1 MDSAHKN
8 ATPSV
13 VHFGRELDL
22 FLANLSAKGYIA
34 SVLVAILAV
43 ILIFQ
48 DGISTRTTLLLSGAL
63 TSPLALFGYV
73 ALIVNKAYAGAPI
86 RGMGPMLL
94 AAGGSI
100 PYVFGCY
107 LVFYEGLYG
116 FVRLISNFTFG
127 PLLASA
133 FYLVTGYA
141 IVVAIYRVTEFARAL
156 DEGRITVEKN
166 VAVKF

>member
-1 MDSAHKN
+1 MDSAHEN
-8 ATPSV
+8 VIPSV
-13 VHFGRELDL
+13 IRFGRELDL
-22 FLANLSAKGYIA
+22 FLVKLSVKGYIA

>member
-1 MDSAHKN
+1 MDSAN
-8 ATPSV
+8 ENVIPSV
-13 VHFGRELDL
+13 IRFGRELDL
-22 FLANLSAKGYIA
+22 FLVKLSVKGYIA

-73 ALIVNKAYAGAPI
+73 TLIVNKAYAGAPI

-141 IVVAIYRVTEFARAL
+141 IVVSIYRVTEFARAL

>member
-1 MDSAHKN
+1 MDSVHEN

-13 VHFGRELDL
+13 IHFGKELDL

-34 SVLVAILAV
+34 SVLVAIFAA

-48 DGISTRTTLLLSGAL
+48 DGASTCTTLLLSGAL
-63 TSPLALFGYV
+63 ISPLALFGYI
-73 ALIVNKAYAGAPI
+73 ALIINNAYAG
-86 RGMGPMLL
+86 GQMKGVGPMLL

-116 FVRLISNFTFG
+116 SVRLISNFTFG

-141 IVVAIYRVTEFARAL
+141 IVVSIYRVTKFARAL
-156 DEGRITVEKN
+156 DEGRIVVEKN
-166 VAVKF
+166 VEE

>member
-1 MDSAHKN
+1 MDSAHEN
-8 ATPSV
+8 VTPSLI
-13 VHFGRELDL
+13 HFGRELDL
-22 FLANLSAKGYIA
+22 FLAKLSVKGYIA

>member
-1 MDSAHKN
+1 MDSAHEN
-8 ATPSV
+8 VIPSV
-13 VHFGRELDL
+13 IRFGRELDL
-22 FLANLSAKGYIA
+22 FLVKLSVKGYIA

-166 VAVKF
+166 VAVKL

>member
-1 MDSAHKN
+1 MDSAHEN
-8 ATPSV
+8 VIPSV
-13 VHFGRELDL
+13 IRFGRELDL
-22 FLANLSAKGYIA
+22 FLVKLSVKGYIA

-73 ALIVNKAYAGAPI
+73 TLIVNKAYAGSPI
-86 RGMGPMLL
+86 KGMGPMLL

>member
-1 MDSAHKN
+1 MDSAHEN
-8 ATPSV
+8 VIPSV
-13 VHFGRELDL
+13 IRFGRELDL
-22 FLANLSAKGYIA
+22 FLVKLSVKGYIA

-73 ALIVNKAYAGAPI
+73 TLIVNKAYAGAPI